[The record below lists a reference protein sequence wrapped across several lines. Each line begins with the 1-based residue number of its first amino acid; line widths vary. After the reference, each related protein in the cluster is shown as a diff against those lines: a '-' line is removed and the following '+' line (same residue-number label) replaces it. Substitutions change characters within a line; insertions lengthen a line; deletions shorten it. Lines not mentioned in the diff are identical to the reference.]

1 MDATWSPDSAMHGT
15 LLAEVAMLGKMYH
28 EIDPDDK
35 SGGEKA

>member
-1 MDATWSPDSAMHGT
+1 MHGT
-15 LLAEVAMLGKMYH
+15 LVAEVAMLGKMYH